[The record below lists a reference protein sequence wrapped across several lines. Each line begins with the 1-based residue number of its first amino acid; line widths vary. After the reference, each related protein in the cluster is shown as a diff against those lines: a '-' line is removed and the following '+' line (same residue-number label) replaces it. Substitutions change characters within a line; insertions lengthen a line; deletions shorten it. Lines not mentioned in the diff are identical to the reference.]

1 MGYVV
6 LPIVLWA
13 AHFTIAYGFTAFACA
28 RHMSATV
35 PWLVGAATV
44 AALLALAAVAVPAGV
59 RAARTA
65 QLHDFLAL
73 GLGGL
78 AAIAVAWEASA
89 LIWVPAC
96 V

>member
-1 MGYVV
+1 MGRIV
-6 LPIVLWA
+6 LPVVLWA

-28 RHMSATV
+28 RHLGAAV
-35 PWLVGAATV
+35 PWVVGVASV

-59 RAARTA
+59 RAAHTS

-78 AAIAVAWEASA
+78 AAIAVAWEASS

-96 V
+96 A